1 MKTQI
6 FEFCGCDVHKKMIE
20 VAWLDITGKDFLH
33 GSFENSPEGNQ
44 RLWKECLRLG
54 TTKAAMESTS
64 IYWRAVYKSCPESI
78 TAMVF
83 NSATIKLKTRPKT
96 DVKDAMWIARCLR
109 AGFISP
115 SNIEL
120 GKATEIKELC
130 RLRNTIVEEITRK
143 KNHIHKILDEFQRK
157 PSSFSSS
164 LNTHFA
170 LYVVTTLAQGGTIDD
185 LKANCHTTRLRN
197 AVNKNREVL
206 KTFLSPSLPLE
217 SRLTLELALR
227 GLLERAQ
234 ACVKIDSQLAQRLKE
249 PSIRESLGI
258 LNSIPG
264 ISGVSALH
272 LLFEIG
278 RIDRFPSKRQIVS
291 WAGLCPRIYS
301 SGGKTSR
308 GHITK
313 QGNAH
318 VRRILFQ
325 AARASLRVKTNPLEG
340 WYRRL
345 AARKPGRVALVAL
358 ARKLLVIIY
367 TLLKTRQTFLC
378 APLKT
383 EIRVHSTAKKL
394 VKGLTSEP
402 IAPLLTI
409 LVNWLDTPR
418 QFRDSLAGIFDSM
431 YGEVR
436 QKRGAYS

>member
-1 MKTQI
+1 
-6 FEFCGCDVHKKMIE
+6 
-20 VAWLDITGKDFLH
+20 
-33 GSFENSPEGNQ
+33 
-44 RLWKECLRLG
+44 
-54 TTKAAMESTS
+54 
-64 IYWRAVYKSCPESI
+64 
-78 TAMVF
+78 MVF

-130 RLRNTIVEEITRK
+130 RLRNSIVEEITNK
-143 KNHIHKILDEFQRK
+143 KNVIHKILDEYQRK
-157 PSSFSSS
+157 PSTFSSS
-164 LNTHFA
+164 LNTHLA
-170 LYVVTTLAQGGTIDD
+170 LHVVTVLAKGGTIED
-185 LKANCHTTRLRN
+185 LKEDCHTTRL
-197 AVNKNREVL
+197 KNSVLKKQEAL
-206 KTFLSPSLPLE
+206 KTFLSPPLPSE
-217 SRLTLELALR
+217 AKLTLELALR

-234 ACVKIDSQLAQRLKE
+234 ACSKIDSQLAQKLKE
-249 PSIRESLGI
+249 PSIQESLGI

-313 QGNAH
+313 RGNVH

-325 AARASLRVKTNPLEG
+325 AARASLRAKANPLKA
-340 WYRRL
+340 WYQRL

-367 TLLKTRQTFLC
+367 TLLKSRQTFLR
-378 APLKT
+378 APLTT
-383 EIRVHSTAKKL
+383 EVRVHSTAKKL
-394 VKGLTSEP
+394 VRGLTAEP

-418 QFRDSLAGIFDSM
+418 EFKDSLSGIFDSM
-431 YGEVR
+431 CVFYNIPGNRLVWFH
-436 QKRGAYS
+436 QV